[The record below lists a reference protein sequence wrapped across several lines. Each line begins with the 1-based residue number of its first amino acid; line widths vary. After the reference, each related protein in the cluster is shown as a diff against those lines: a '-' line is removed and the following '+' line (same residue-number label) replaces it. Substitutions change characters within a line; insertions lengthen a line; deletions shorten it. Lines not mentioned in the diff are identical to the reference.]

1 VTDLRAEFDRTM
13 SEPAAVSRQ
22 AAAWWPALVAL
33 EEAAHAATA
42 VAVAIMQGEP
52 APDPS
57 AVHQLTA
64 ALDAVAAAVKAATPP
79 RPAELPSDPSLK
91 PVTDAVRAVLAILAR
106 SPRDR
111 RPAHAYQA

>member
-1 VTDLRAEFDRTM
+1 M
-13 SEPAAVSRQ
+13 SEPAAASRQ

-33 EEAAHAATA
+33 EEVVDAVTA
-42 VAVAIMQGEP
+42 VAVAIRHGEP
-52 APDPS
+52 EPDPG

-64 ALDAVAAAVKAATPP
+64 ALDAMADAVKAGTPP
-79 RPAELPSDPSLK
+79 RPTELPSDPALK